1 MNILNVNNTA
11 GGCYDVSPTVLL
23 TSQLPHGL
31 TQSVECIRN
40 DIELGP
46 QHGNKCF
53 IARGVRLSL
62 FGVLGVPRAAGGQEL
77 DHRV

>member
-23 TSQLPHGL
+23 AAQLPHGL
-31 TQSVECIRN
+31 TQIAECVRD

-46 QHGNKCF
+46 QHGDERF
-53 IARGVRLSL
+53 VAGSVRPSL
-62 FGVLGVPRAAGGQEL
+62 FGVLGAPRAAGGREL
-77 DHRV
+77 DDRV